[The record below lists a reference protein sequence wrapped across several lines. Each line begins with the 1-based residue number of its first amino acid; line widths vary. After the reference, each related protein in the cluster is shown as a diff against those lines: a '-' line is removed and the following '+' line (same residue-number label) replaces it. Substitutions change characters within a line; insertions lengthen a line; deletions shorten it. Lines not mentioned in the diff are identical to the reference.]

1 MSNEKKKPAGKR
13 KQIQLQL
20 PAKLELNYAN
30 FALITHSR
38 SEVVFDF
45 AQVMPQMPRAQVKTR
60 VVMTPMNAK
69 LLLKA
74 LQGNLEKYEKN
85 FGELEVPEGRSLA
98 DELFRPYTNDDTEGE
113 ESNGS
118 T

>member
-1 MSNEKKKPAGKR
+1 MSDDKPKPAGKK

-20 PAKLELNYAN
+20 PANLELNYAN

-38 SEVVFDF
+38 SEVVIDF

-60 VVMTPMNAK
+60 VVMSPLNAK

-74 LQGNLEKYEKN
+74 LEGNLEKYEKN
-85 FGELEVPEGRSLA
+85 FSEIVIPEGRSLA
-98 DELFRPYTNDDTEGE
+98 DELFRPFTSEDPE
-113 ESNGS
+113 EEE
-118 T
+118 